1 MRRFPAFRLCAAV
14 LLSLCCA
21 PLVHAGTYPDHP
33 IKMLTMTKPGAQ
45 IDLLTRAVAEKLKAS
60 LGQPVLVSNV
70 PGGSHG
76 SVMATEL
83 ASSPADGYTLGV
95 SATAAFTYSPHFVRT
110 KYGLGDFQFLTL
122 LGLNQSGII
131 CLPDRPW
138 KTLKEAFTWAKKE
151 GKGLTYMFQ
160 GSDDR
165 DAMKRIAEQEG
176 VKLSLMPSS
185 GGPSVISAVM
195 GGHADLGHTGAILF
209 DYVQSGKIRCLAA
222 STPVRL
228 TELPDIPTLR
238 EQGWD
243 ESIEMYVVF
252 AAPKGLPDEVL
263 QRLKAALDMLGL
275 DGSHRLIIVL
285 MQLVNLLQDGQP
297 VRMSKRSGKAIALRD
312 LLDEVSVDAARFFF
326 NSRSSTSALDFD
338 LDLAVREDSENPV
351 YYVQYAHARICS
363 LIARLAEEGHLVPDA
378 AAVDPALYAT
388 AEEKALIKTL
398 SQLPEVIR
406 LAARDYDPSGVNRY
420 LVTLAG
426 EFHRF
431 YNACRI
437 KGEEA
442 AVLAARLK
450 LADTVRAVIA
460 NCLSLIG
467 VAAPEKM

>member
-95 SATAAFTYSPHFVRT
+95 SATA
-110 KYGLGDFQFLTL
+110 DFQFLTL

-165 DAMKRIAEQEG
+165 DAMKRIAEREG

-228 TELPDIPTLR
+228 AELPDIPTLR

-243 ESIEMYVVF
+243 ESIEMYVVL

-263 QRLKAALDMLGL
+263 QRLEAALDDLKRDKAFSGFAVEKLRM
-275 DGSHRLIIVL
+275 R
-285 MQLVNLLQDGQP
+285 P
-297 VRMSKRSGKAIALRD
+297 VEFGMAHAAQYMEEASKRYAAQ
-312 LLDEVSVDAARFFF
+312 AAR
-326 NSRSSTSALDFD
+326 
-338 LDLAVREDSENPV
+338 
-351 YYVQYAHARICS
+351 
-363 LIARLAEEGHLVPDA
+363 
-378 AAVDPALYAT
+378 
-388 AEEKALIKTL
+388 
-398 SQLPEVIR
+398 
-406 LAARDYDPSGVNRY
+406 
-420 LVTLAG
+420 
-426 EFHRF
+426 
-431 YNACRI
+431 
-437 KGEEA
+437 
-442 AVLAARLK
+442 
-450 LADTVRAVIA
+450 
-460 NCLSLIG
+460 
-467 VAAPEKM
+467 

>member
-263 QRLKAALDMLGL
+263 QRLKAALDDLKRDKAFSEFAVEKLRMRPVESAWPTPPSIWKRPPGGTRPRPTADAFKARASGLTPALGNGFPL
-275 DGSHRLIIVL
+275 RFGAATLGERMPVQCKPAPDRL
-285 MQLVNLLQDGQP
+285 
-297 VRMSKRSGKAIALRD
+297 RR
-312 LLDEVSVDAARFFF
+312 
-326 NSRSSTSALDFD
+326 
-338 LDLAVREDSENPV
+338 
-351 YYVQYAHARICS
+351 
-363 LIARLAEEGHLVPDA
+363 DA
-378 AAVDPALYAT
+378 AAPRA
-388 AEEKALIKTL
+388 
-398 SQLPEVIR
+398 PR
-406 LAARDYDPSGVNRY
+406 
-420 LVTLAG
+420 
-426 EFHRF
+426 FHR
-431 YNACRI
+431 
-437 KGEEA
+437 
-442 AVLAARLK
+442 
-450 LADTVRAVIA
+450 
-460 NCLSLIG
+460 SLL
-467 VAAPEKM
+467 

>member
-1 MRRFPAFRLCAAV
+1 MSPAARTAA
-14 LLSLCCA
+14 SW
-21 PLVHAGTYPDHP
+21 PPSWRP
-33 IKMLTMTKPGAQ
+33 P
-45 IDLLTRAVAEKLKAS
+45 R
-60 LGQPVLVSNV
+60 
-70 PGGSHG
+70 
-76 SVMATEL
+76 
-83 ASSPADGYTLGV
+83 ADGYTLGV

-222 STPVRL
+222 STRFA
-228 TELPDIPTLR
+228 LPSFPIFPRLR

-263 QRLKAALDMLGL
+263 QRLKAALDDLKRDKAFSEFAVEKLRMRPVEFGM
-275 DGSHRLIIVL
+275 GPRRPVHGRS
-285 MQLVNLLQDGQP
+285 LQA
-297 VRMSKRSGKAIALRD
+297 VRGTGRPLTTSKRGRSGRTPAPGNGFPT
-312 LLDEVSVDAARFFF
+312 RF
-326 NSRSSTSALDFD
+326 
-338 LDLAVREDSENPV
+338 
-351 YYVQYAHARICS
+351 
-363 LIARLAEEGHLVPDA
+363 G
-378 AAVDPALYAT
+378 
-388 AEEKALIKTL
+388 
-398 SQLPEVIR
+398 
-406 LAARDYDPSGVNRY
+406 
-420 LVTLAG
+420 
-426 EFHRF
+426 
-431 YNACRI
+431 
-437 KGEEA
+437 
-442 AVLAARLK
+442 
-450 LADTVRAVIA
+450 
-460 NCLSLIG
+460 
-467 VAAPEKM
+467 AAPLGEQMLV

>member
-243 ESIEMYVVF
+243 EAIEMYVVF

-263 QRLKAALDMLGL
+263 QRLKAALDDLKRDKAFSEFAVEKLRM
-275 DGSHRLIIVL
+275 R
-285 MQLVNLLQDGQP
+285 P
-297 VRMSKRSGKAIALRD
+297 VEFGMAHAAQYMEGASKRYAAQ
-312 LLDEVSVDAARFFF
+312 AAR
-326 NSRSSTSALDFD
+326 
-338 LDLAVREDSENPV
+338 
-351 YYVQYAHARICS
+351 
-363 LIARLAEEGHLVPDA
+363 
-378 AAVDPALYAT
+378 
-388 AEEKALIKTL
+388 
-398 SQLPEVIR
+398 
-406 LAARDYDPSGVNRY
+406 
-420 LVTLAG
+420 
-426 EFHRF
+426 
-431 YNACRI
+431 
-437 KGEEA
+437 
-442 AVLAARLK
+442 
-450 LADTVRAVIA
+450 
-460 NCLSLIG
+460 
-467 VAAPEKM
+467 

>member
-1 MRRFPAFRLCAAV
+1 
-14 LLSLCCA
+14 
-21 PLVHAGTYPDHP
+21 
-33 IKMLTMTKPGAQ
+33 MTKPGAQ
-45 IDLLTRAVAEKLKAS
+45 IDLLTRAVAEKLE
-60 LGQPVLVSNV
+60 GQPRATRAGQQCPRRLARQRHGHRAGVL
-70 PGGSHG
+70 PGGRLH
-76 SVMATEL
+76 AWRFR
-83 ASSPADGYTLGV
+83 DRGV
-95 SATAAFTYSPHFVRT
+95 HLFPPHFVRT

-263 QRLKAALDMLGL
+263 QRLKAALDDLKRDKAFSEFAVEKLRM
-275 DGSHRLIIVL
+275 R
-285 MQLVNLLQDGQP
+285 P
-297 VRMSKRSGKAIALRD
+297 VEFGMAHAAQYMEGASKRYAAQ
-312 LLDEVSVDAARFFF
+312 AAR
-326 NSRSSTSALDFD
+326 
-338 LDLAVREDSENPV
+338 
-351 YYVQYAHARICS
+351 
-363 LIARLAEEGHLVPDA
+363 
-378 AAVDPALYAT
+378 
-388 AEEKALIKTL
+388 
-398 SQLPEVIR
+398 
-406 LAARDYDPSGVNRY
+406 
-420 LVTLAG
+420 
-426 EFHRF
+426 
-431 YNACRI
+431 
-437 KGEEA
+437 
-442 AVLAARLK
+442 
-450 LADTVRAVIA
+450 
-460 NCLSLIG
+460 
-467 VAAPEKM
+467 

>member
-165 DAMKRIAEQEG
+165 DAMKRIAEREG

-195 GGHADLGHTGAILF
+195 GGHAALGEPSHEHRAGGVVAADEVAAAHDEDVGGRRREPQPTDTSQVGGVLGHVGQ
-209 DYVQSGKIRCLAA
+209 VSPSPSGSGRAPCPSCRRRRARCRPGR
-222 STPVRL
+222 SR
-228 TELPDIPTLR
+228 
-238 EQGWD
+238 
-243 ESIEMYVVF
+243 
-252 AAPKGLPDEVL
+252 
-263 QRLKAALDMLGL
+263 
-275 DGSHRLIIVL
+275 
-285 MQLVNLLQDGQP
+285 
-297 VRMSKRSGKAIALRD
+297 RSGRPGR
-312 LLDEVSVDAARFFF
+312 ARPG
-326 NSRSSTSALDFD
+326 RRGSSP
-338 LDLAVREDSENPV
+338 R
-351 YYVQYAHARICS
+351 
-363 LIARLAEEGHLVPDA
+363 
-378 AAVDPALYAT
+378 
-388 AEEKALIKTL
+388 
-398 SQLPEVIR
+398 
-406 LAARDYDPSGVNRY
+406 
-420 LVTLAG
+420 
-426 EFHRF
+426 
-431 YNACRI
+431 CR
-437 KGEEA
+437 
-442 AVLAARLK
+442 
-450 LADTVRAVIA
+450 
-460 NCLSLIG
+460 
-467 VAAPEKM
+467 

>member
-195 GGHADLGHTGAILF
+195 GWHANLGHTGAILF

-252 AAPKGLPDEVL
+252 AAAQGAPRRGAATPEGRAGRLEAGQGVFRIRRRKAAYAARGVRHGPRRPVYGRGLQAVRGPGRPLTPSKRGLPD
-263 QRLKAALDMLGL
+263 
-275 DGSHRLIIVL
+275 
-285 MQLVNLLQDGQP
+285 
-297 VRMSKRSGKAIALRD
+297 
-312 LLDEVSVDAARFFF
+312 
-326 NSRSSTSALDFD
+326 
-338 LDLAVREDSENPV
+338 
-351 YYVQYAHARICS
+351 
-363 LIARLAEEGHLVPDA
+363 
-378 AAVDPALYAT
+378 
-388 AEEKALIKTL
+388 
-398 SQLPEVIR
+398 
-406 LAARDYDPSGVNRY
+406 
-420 LVTLAG
+420 
-426 EFHRF
+426 
-431 YNACRI
+431 
-437 KGEEA
+437 
-442 AVLAARLK
+442 
-450 LADTVRAVIA
+450 
-460 NCLSLIG
+460 
-467 VAAPEKM
+467 

>member
-228 TELPDIPTLR
+228 RASRYSHAARTGMGRVHRDVRGLRCAQGAPRRGAATPEGRAGRLEAGQGVFRIRRRKAAYAARGVRHGPRRPVHGRSLQAVRGTGRPLTTSKRGRSGRTPAPGNGFPTR
-238 EQGWD
+238 FG
-243 ESIEMYVVF
+243 
-252 AAPKGLPDEVL
+252 AAPLGE
-263 QRLKAALDMLGL
+263 QML
-275 DGSHRLIIVL
+275 V
-285 MQLVNLLQDGQP
+285 
-297 VRMSKRSGKAIALRD
+297 
-312 LLDEVSVDAARFFF
+312 
-326 NSRSSTSALDFD
+326 
-338 LDLAVREDSENPV
+338 
-351 YYVQYAHARICS
+351 
-363 LIARLAEEGHLVPDA
+363 
-378 AAVDPALYAT
+378 
-388 AEEKALIKTL
+388 
-398 SQLPEVIR
+398 
-406 LAARDYDPSGVNRY
+406 
-420 LVTLAG
+420 
-426 EFHRF
+426 
-431 YNACRI
+431 
-437 KGEEA
+437 
-442 AVLAARLK
+442 
-450 LADTVRAVIA
+450 
-460 NCLSLIG
+460 
-467 VAAPEKM
+467 

>member
-195 GGHADLGHTGAILF
+195 GGMSATTA
-209 DYVQSGKIRCLAA
+209 
-222 STPVRL
+222 VR
-228 TELPDIPTLR
+228 TPTL
-238 EQGWD
+238 
-243 ESIEMYVVF
+243 
-252 AAPKGLPDEVL
+252 GLRPVW
-263 QRLKAALDMLGL
+263 ML
-275 DGSHRLIIVL
+275 
-285 MQLVNLLQDGQP
+285 
-297 VRMSKRSGKAIALRD
+297 
-312 LLDEVSVDAARFFF
+312 
-326 NSRSSTSALDFD
+326 
-338 LDLAVREDSENPV
+338 
-351 YYVQYAHARICS
+351 
-363 LIARLAEEGHLVPDA
+363 
-378 AAVDPALYAT
+378 
-388 AEEKALIKTL
+388 
-398 SQLPEVIR
+398 
-406 LAARDYDPSGVNRY
+406 
-420 LVTLAG
+420 
-426 EFHRF
+426 
-431 YNACRI
+431 
-437 KGEEA
+437 
-442 AVLAARLK
+442 
-450 LADTVRAVIA
+450 
-460 NCLSLIG
+460 
-467 VAAPEKM
+467 

>member
-83 ASSPADGYTLGV
+83 ASSPAAGYTLGV

-209 DYVQSGKIRCLAA
+209 DYVQSGKIRCLAS

-228 TELPDIPTLR
+228 TEVPDIPTLR

-252 AAPKGLPDEVL
+252 AALDD
-263 QRLKAALDMLGL
+263 LKRDKAFSEFAVEKLRMRPVEFGMAHAAQYMEGA
-275 DGSHRLIIVL
+275 
-285 MQLVNLLQDGQP
+285 
-297 VRMSKRSGKAIALRD
+297 SKRYAAQ
-312 LLDEVSVDAARFFF
+312 AAR
-326 NSRSSTSALDFD
+326 
-338 LDLAVREDSENPV
+338 
-351 YYVQYAHARICS
+351 
-363 LIARLAEEGHLVPDA
+363 
-378 AAVDPALYAT
+378 
-388 AEEKALIKTL
+388 
-398 SQLPEVIR
+398 
-406 LAARDYDPSGVNRY
+406 
-420 LVTLAG
+420 
-426 EFHRF
+426 
-431 YNACRI
+431 
-437 KGEEA
+437 
-442 AVLAARLK
+442 
-450 LADTVRAVIA
+450 
-460 NCLSLIG
+460 
-467 VAAPEKM
+467 